1 MELSQKLTR
10 SRRTLAKA
18 ASTAATPKR
27 GRPLVI
33 DDDESPDEHHLP
45 SKQSQGGHQSKS
57 ASPRKSTRASPPS
70 AKKSPSRRG
79 SLSRGASASPRKSPT
94 KRSKVDEALAPV
106 LAPVLAPT
114 SAGDPPSSPARGK
127 KFNYREYLERRA
139 AGPAAPGSKEIP
151 VGSPECLLGLTFVF
165 TGELESLGREEAQD
179 LVKRYGGRV
188 TSAPSGKTDYV
199 VVGDNAGA
207 SKLDKIAK
215 LALKTL
221 SEDGLL
227 DLIRKSAP
235 PTSHPVADQR
245 AAAAAATFGEEQI
258 IKPTAKPAP
267 AATAVIAKNII
278 TTAGGGEAELW
289 TDKYAPKAED
299 ELIGNHANYERIL
312 AWLRSWNPQ
321 TQAAA
326 EKAVLISGPPGI
338 GKTTAAT
345 LACREADMETVEMN
359 ASDTRS
365 KTSLH
370 EHVRDII
377 DNRSLAGFSSFFQ
390 SKVPMMGAPRRQGNI
405 ILALGESPPS
415 NHGLLQEAGAHHGR
429 GGWHVGGRSGRHGRT
444 HPAD

>member
-1 MELSQKLTR
+1 M
-10 SRRTLAKA
+10 
-18 ASTAATPKR
+18 
-27 GRPLVI
+27 I
-33 DDDESPDEHHLP
+33 DDDDEDDIDAHCA
-45 SKQSQGGHQSKS
+45 SKQQPAEEHRKS
-57 ASPRKSTRASPPS
+57 ASPRKSTRASPG
-70 AKKSPSRRG
+70 KKSPSKHD
-79 SLSRGASASPRKSPT
+79 SPPKKLSAASPRKSPS
-94 KRSKVDEALAPV
+94 KRSKADEPLSSVPV
-106 LAPVLAPT
+106 
-114 SAGDPPSSPARGK
+114 SAGDPPSSPVRGK

-165 TGELESLGREEAQD
+165 TGELESLGRDEAQD

-207 SKLDKIAK
+207 SKLEKISK

-221 SEDGLL
+221 TEDGLL
-227 DLIRKSAP
+227 ELIRKSAP
-235 PTSHPVADQR
+235 SADDR
-245 AAAAAATFGEEQI
+245 PISTTFTEEQI
-258 IKPTAKPAP
+258 IKTTVKPVP
-267 AATAVIAKNII
+267 AAAAAIAKCVP
-278 TTAGGGEAELW
+278 AALPASSGGGGEAELW

-312 AWLRSWNPQ
+312 AWLRSWDPQ
-321 TQAAA
+321 TQATA

-338 GKTTAAT
+338 GKTTAAA

-390 SKVPMMGAPRRQGNI
+390 SKVPLGSSRGQGRV
-405 ILALGESPPS
+405 S
-415 NHGLLQEAGAHHGR
+415 
-429 GGWHVGGRSGRHGRT
+429 
-444 HPAD
+444 